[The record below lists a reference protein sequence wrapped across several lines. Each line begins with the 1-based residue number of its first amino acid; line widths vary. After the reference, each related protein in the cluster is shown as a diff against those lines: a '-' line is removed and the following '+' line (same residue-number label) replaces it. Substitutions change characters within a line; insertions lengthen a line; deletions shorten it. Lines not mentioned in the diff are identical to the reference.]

1 MAKFSQAFLQG
12 LLQPSYQQGLFEAAR
27 NIGMAPGLT
36 VLNRQ
41 QKEEKERKEKG
52 ILGGT
57 MAVQQAAQA
66 GTLDQ
71 DMLQSYLRSMQQLGV
86 PTENLLK
93 SVNDLQ
99 TLNKTAQQKNLI
111 SEDFSQWASANN
123 ISAEVIKDIK
133 RGIQSGQLSTVQQAT
148 DLAVKNEQTA
158 FKRDYYNNI
167 STYDSGIGTLVQR
180 GMFEEAE
187 KRFNA
192 LQAQEKRAP
201 AEAFI
206 SKFQNK
212 GGIVTEQNRGN
223 LWKAV
228 VATTKDMDEATTMMN
243 RLEDQSIQKQAAKY
257 KGPTKTLTYIPK
269 PKTLQEAALFAFGG
283 TGNVTTN
290 TIQAPIDPATGEID
304 AKWLANFRKHSAQT
318 ILELDDPTSNIEGTG
333 IAVSSQSPPS
343 SPKGQTPMDLA
354 RSMGSTAE

>member
-1 MAKFSQAFLQG
+1 MAKFGERFLAT
-12 LLQPSYQQGLFEAAR
+12 LTNPAYEQGLFRTAYGFGAAPR
-27 NIGMAPGLT
+27 L
-36 VLNRQ
+36 REE
-41 QKEEKERKEKG
+41 QKEKERKEKG

-93 SVNDLQ
+93 NVNDLQ

-111 SEDFSQWASANN
+111 LEDFSQWASANN
-123 ISAEVIKDIK
+123 ISDQVIKDIN

-158 FKRDYYNNI
+158 FKRDYYSNI

-192 LQAQEKRAP
+192 LKAQEKRAP

-206 SKFQNK
+206 SKFQNE
-212 GGIVTEQNRGN
+212 GGIVTEQNRGS

-269 PKTLQEAALFAFGG
+269 PKTSQQAALFAFGG
-283 TGNVTTN
+283 TGNVTTS
-290 TIQAPIDPATGEID
+290 TIEAPIDPATGKID

-333 IAVSSQSPPS
+333 IAASSQNPSPS